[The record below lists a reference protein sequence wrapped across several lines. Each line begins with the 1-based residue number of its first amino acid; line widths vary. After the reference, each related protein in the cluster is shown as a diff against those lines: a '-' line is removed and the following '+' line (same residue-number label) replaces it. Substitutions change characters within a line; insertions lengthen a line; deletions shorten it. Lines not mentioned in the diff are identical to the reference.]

1 VGTDRVGFVR
11 ARRPEQKRQRATAI
25 LDAARELALRD
36 GVGTVSLAAIAA
48 EVGMH
53 KSALLKYFGTREEI
67 FLRLAEDEWRGWA
80 EQVVDEVGAAGAD
93 GLPDAL
99 GRSIAGRPLFCQL
112 LTHSTL
118 TLERNVSLDAVR
130 RSKAAALRAMDAVT
144 GVVHRVL
151 PDLDRDS
158 CFDLVAATGMVAAGL
173 WQAANPPP
181 VVLAYYAEQA
191 ADEGAP
197 SGIARLA
204 GVDLPVELARFVRV
218 FLAGLRVE
226 GGA

>member
-1 VGTDRVGFVR
+1 VGFVR
-11 ARRPEQKRQRATAI
+11 ARRPEQKRLREAAI

-36 GVGTVSLAAIAA
+36 GVGAVSLAAIAA
-48 EVGMH
+48 DVGMH

-80 EQVVDEVGAAGAD
+80 EQVVTDIGAAGAA

-130 RSKAAALRAMDAVT
+130 RSKAAALRATDAVT
-144 GVVHRVL
+144 DAVHGVV
-151 PDLDRDS
+151 PDLDRGS
-158 CFDLVAATGMVAAGL
+158 CFDLVAGTGVVAAGL

-191 ADEGAP
+191 AAGGAP
-197 SGIARLA
+197 TGFTRLV
-204 GVDLPVELARFVRV
+204 GVDLPSELARFVRV
-218 FLAGLRVE
+218 FLAGLRAE